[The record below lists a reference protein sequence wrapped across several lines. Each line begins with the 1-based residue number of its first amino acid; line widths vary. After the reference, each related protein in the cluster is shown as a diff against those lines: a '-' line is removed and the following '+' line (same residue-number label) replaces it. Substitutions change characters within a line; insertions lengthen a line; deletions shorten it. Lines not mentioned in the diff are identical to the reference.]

1 MSERWG
7 LIVEETDGLGDRKS
21 MSANVLENF
30 TGPREEAMA
39 RLETHARAYRPQHPA
54 NSSHTSL
61 YRTGEG
67 FLLISKGSLRSY
79 GCRFSLAELLYDSRE
94 AEQEAKAARQAER
107 DRRAAEKAE
116 AKAAKRAERKARRL
130 P

>member
-39 RLETHARAYRPQHPA
+39 RLEARARAYRPQHPA
-54 NSSHTSL
+54 KSSHTAL

-67 FLLISKGSLRSY
+67 FLLISKGSMRSY
-79 GCRFSLAELLYDSRE
+79 GCRFSLVELLYDSRE
-94 AEQEAKAARQAER
+94 AEEAEKSARRAER
-107 DRRAAEKAE
+107 ERRAAEKAG
-116 AKAAKRAERKARRL
+116 ARAAKRAERKARRL